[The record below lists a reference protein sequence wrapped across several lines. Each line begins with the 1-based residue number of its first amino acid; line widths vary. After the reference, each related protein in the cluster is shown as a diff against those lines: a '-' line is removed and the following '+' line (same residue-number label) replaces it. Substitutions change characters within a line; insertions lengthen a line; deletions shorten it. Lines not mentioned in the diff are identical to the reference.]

1 MHPTMKAMTATR
13 GTTISQAST
22 VVLMT
27 TFEFFTKRLY
37 IVLKSTH
44 TIHGKGFPW
53 MLATAGFH
61 LLTYNISGTTGA
73 CCSDVAT
80 HEACL

>member
-1 MHPTMKAMTATR
+1 MCVQGDLTSIGIQSCNPTMKAMTATR

-37 IVLKSTH
+37 IV
-44 TIHGKGFPW
+44 
-53 MLATAGFH
+53 
-61 LLTYNISGTTGA
+61 
-73 CCSDVAT
+73 
-80 HEACL
+80 